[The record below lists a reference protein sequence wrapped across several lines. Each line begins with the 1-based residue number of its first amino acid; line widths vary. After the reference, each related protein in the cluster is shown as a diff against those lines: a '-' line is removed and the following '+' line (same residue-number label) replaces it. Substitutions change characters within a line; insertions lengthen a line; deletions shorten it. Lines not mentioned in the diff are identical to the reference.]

1 MNDPKY
7 QHGSSADGWMEHN
20 DTPRTDAVFSEPCAI
35 HQVMQKWEKIILNSR
50 QLEREL
56 AEAKQWLNERYKAL
70 SEADERAEKAEAEVE
85 RLRSTMRS
93 FIDFMDD
100 NLGTTADWPMEAS
113 FDDEETCQ
121 RHCDH
126 LNAMKRIVKPE
137 GIN

>member
-1 MNDPKY
+1 MPDGAIFADIQAEPASVYKWLDWLETQLPFPLY
-7 QHGSSADGWMEHN
+7 RVTKGS
-20 DTPRTDAVFSEPCAI
+20 
-35 HQVMQKWEKIILNSR
+35 
-50 QLEREL
+50 
-56 AEAKQWLNERYKAL
+56 L
-70 SEADERAEKAEAEVE
+70 SEAALDLRERAERAEAEVE

-93 FIDFMDD
+93 FIDFMDE
-100 NLGTTADWPMEAS
+100 NLGTTADWPMEAA

>member
-1 MNDPKY
+1 M
-7 QHGSSADGWMEHN
+7 W
-20 DTPRTDAVFSEPCAI
+20 TTDYHHDLCNVVNTEFA
-35 HQVMQKWEKIILNSR
+35 K

-56 AEAKQWLNERYKAL
+56 AAAREAYLSSVERDDYLTQAL
-70 SEADERAEKAEAEVE
+70 AASKAEVE
-85 RLRSTMRS
+85 RLRETMRS

-100 NLGTTADWPMEAS
+100 NLGTTADWPMEAA

-137 GIN
+137 DIN